1 MKRVLIIVLAL
12 TIPAMLCLRVWQ
24 VYRYQRLVSRLEEL
38 DSEQREWL
46 ERNKKLLAA
55 IAVLRS
61 PARIERLATGRLGL
75 TDEDKAP
82 EIRLEFGTGG
92 E

>member
-1 MKRVLIIVLAL
+1 MKRVLLIFLVL

-24 VYRYQRLVSRLEEL
+24 VYRYQSLLSRLEEL
-38 DSEQREWL
+38 DREQRDWL

-55 IAVLRS
+55 ISVLRS
-61 PARIERLATGRLGL
+61 PSRIEQLANGRLGL
-75 TDEDKAP
+75 TDEEKTP
-82 EIRLEFGTGG
+82 EIRLEFGSSG